1 MAAGLTDDLLDITD
15 IANMI
20 EAAAPK
26 PGKRSPSRKRSE
38 NSN

>member
-1 MAAGLTDDLLDITD
+1 MTD

-26 PGKRSPSRKRSE
+26 PGKRGPYQKRPE